1 MNRTISMNT
10 KESHTALRYNLP
22 QKKKQEVCTAMKK
35 LLTLIVL
42 FSIFCIPNTLFA
54 ETPNLIPQFHW
65 TYHSL
70 ETLSNEGFISEQ
82 VTPGKSAYTPEQVAS
97 MIVFAINRIESD
109 TSKLTEASLSSM
121 RQLINGYRAALEAQ
135 GYDFFKM
142 RKDIEDYATSAGLT
156 AIETSKKTGK
166 VNNLSEKAAASVN
179 AFTFEIYK
187 TVGKSGGNMF
197 ISPYSI
203 SSALAMTYAGAR
215 GTTEKEMEKVL
226 HIDSSLHKS
235 MAALISELNSVPA
248 ATAKMNTANAIWP
261 AKQEKL
267 LAEYVQTVRE
277 NYKAA
282 LTPLNYA
289 SSPAKAAK
297 TINSWVE
304 KHTNGKIKD
313 IISDGLLR
321 KDTPMVLTN
330 AVYFKSEWLNKFEP
344 SNTMISPFWT
354 TQQNSVS
361 AVMMNKTDDDIN
373 YIKTNELEA
382 IEIPYKDR
390 RFSMLVMLPDKS
402 SSLQNLESKLTQ
414 ENLDKLTLAMKPER
428 VKMFIPKFKEEQ
440 TFELANILSVMG
452 MPSAFDGRKADF
464 SAMNGKH
471 NMYIGNVVHKTFIEV
486 GEEGTEAAA
495 ATAVIMMK
503 SSMPPIDPPII
514 FRAERPFVYM
524 IRDNNSGAVIFIG
537 RYTKP

>member
-1 MNRTISMNT
+1 
-10 KESHTALRYNLP
+10 
-22 QKKKQEVCTAMKK
+22 MKK
-35 LLTLIVL
+35 LLTLVAVFL
-42 FSIFCIPNTLFA
+42 FFCAPNSLYA

-70 ETLSNEGFISEQ
+70 ETLSNEGFINEK

-97 MIVFAINRIESD
+97 MVVFALNRIQNG
-109 TSKLTEASLSSM
+109 TAKLTETSLSSM
-121 RQLINGYRAALEAQ
+121 RQLINGYRTPLETL

-142 RKDIEDYATSAGLT
+142 RKDIEDYATAAGLT

-166 VNNLSEKAAASVN
+166 LNTVSSKAAASVN
-179 AFTFEIYK
+179 AFTFDIYR
-187 TVGKSGGNMF
+187 TAGKSGGNIFM
-197 ISPYSI
+197 SPYSI

-215 GTTEKEMEKVL
+215 GATEKEMEKVL
-226 HIDSSLHKS
+226 RIDMSLHKS
-235 MAALISELNSVPA
+235 MAALISELGSVPA
-248 ATAKMNTANAIWP
+248 ATAKVSTANAIWP

-289 SSPAKAAK
+289 ANPAKAAK
-297 TINSWVE
+297 TINTWVE
-304 KHTNGKIKD
+304 KNTNGKIKD
-313 IISDGLLR
+313 IISEGLLR

-330 AVYFKSEWLNKFEP
+330 AVYFKSEWLSKFEP
-344 SNTMISPFWT
+344 SNTLTHPFWT

-361 AVMMNKTDDDIN
+361 AVMMNKTDDDIP
-373 YIKTNELEA
+373 YLKTDELEA
-382 IEIPYKDR
+382 VEIPYKDN

-402 SSLQNLESKLTQ
+402 SSLSALETKLSQ
-414 ENLDKLTLAMKPER
+414 ENFEKWILAMKPER
-428 VKMFIPKFKEEQ
+428 VKMYIPKFKEEQ
-440 TFELANILSVMG
+440 SFELASTLSVMG

-464 SAMNGKH
+464 SGMNGKH
-471 NMYIGNVVHKTFIEV
+471 NMYIGNVIQKTFIEV

-503 SSMPPIDPPII
+503 SSMPPMDPPIV
-514 FRAERPFVYM
+514 FRADRPFIYM
-524 IRDNNSGAVIFIG
+524 IKDNNSGAILFIG
-537 RYTKP
+537 RFAKP